1 MKGMQVVDRPIEVEG
16 VRIARSASAG
26 NDLPYGGLQ
35 IHQLAQ
41 VRLMSCQQPLQPLL

>member
-1 MKGMQVVDRPIEVEG
+1 MVDRPIEVEG

-35 IHQLAQ
+35 IHHLAQ
-41 VRLMSCQQPLQPLL
+41 VCPMIGQGPANKM